1 MAQVN
6 VAELVVPEERA
17 TRARVAML
25 LGRGVFGSLLLL
37 VVVTAIPYGTNESW
51 YKSAFVCAVFT
62 ICIVAIIHSLI
73 SGESRI
79 GGPSVVLLSMLALA
93 GFAVVQTISFGSSN
107 PDPVVNGIGSWNA
120 ISADP
125 YQTRFFAIQILALTT
140 ALALLYRYVNS
151 ERRVGVLIHV
161 VIGVAIASAVFG
173 MLRQT
178 LQHET
183 GFVLPLMK
191 PDQGYGQFINKNH
204 FAYLM
209 EMALGLGLGMGLARG
224 FSRDRALMYGALL
237 VPVWTA
243 LVLSNSR
250 GGILAMLAQVVVAV
264 MMLTSGFGQNGGFD
278 SDSPFERFGRS
289 LIVRGAL
296 VLALIA
302 VIMFGTIWVGGDRL
316 VSSFGLVTGEFTS
329 DVNSLRQGATRNEI
343 WAASWKMFTA
353 HPIAGVGLGAY
364 WAAITAYHDA
374 SGTLTPQ
381 EAHNDYLELLSSGG
395 LIGLA
400 IGIVFAVAV
409 YRRAR
414 QNLMSSN
421 NFQRALCFAAL
432 LGLTGVLVHS
442 LVDFGLHM
450 LINALVFLVLIM
462 LATTRVDLWRPEK

>member
-1 MAQVN
+1 MVQVN
-6 VAELVVPEERA
+6 VAELVVAEEGA
-17 TRARVAML
+17 TRARVATL
-25 LGRGVFGSLLLL
+25 LGRGVFGALL
-37 VVVTAIPYGTNESW
+37 VLIVVAAIPYGTNEPW
-51 YKSAFVCAVFT
+51 FKAAFVCAVFA
-62 ICIVAIIHSLI
+62 ICIVAIIHSLV

-79 GGPSVVLLSMLALA
+79 GGAATVLLSMLGLA
-93 GFAVVQTISFGSSN
+93 GFALAQTVGFSSTN
-107 PDPVVNGIGSWNA
+107 PDPSVNGIGAWNA

-125 YQTRFFAIQILALTT
+125 YQTRFFALQILALTT

-151 ERRVGVLIHV
+151 ERRVNVLINT

-178 LQHET
+178 LQHKT
-183 GFVLPLMK
+183 GFVLPFIK
-191 PDQGYGQFINKNH
+191 PEQGYGQFINKNH

-209 EMALGLGLGMGLARG
+209 EMALGLGLGMGLSRG
-224 FSRDRALMYGALL
+224 FSRERALMYGALL

-264 MMLTSGFGQNGGFD
+264 IMLTSGLGKNGGFE
-278 SDSPFERFGRS
+278 SDSLFERIGRS

-316 VSSFGLVTGEFTS
+316 VSSFGLVTGEFTT
-329 DVNSLRQGATRNEI
+329 DVNSLRTGATRNEI

-353 HPIAGVGLGAY
+353 HPIAGVGMGAY

-400 IGIVFAVAV
+400 IGVVSAIGV
-409 YRRAR
+409 YRRAKR
-414 QNLMSSN
+414 NLRSKSN
-421 NFQRALCFAAL
+421 LQRALCFAAL

-462 LATTRVDLWRPEK
+462 LATTRVDSWRQVR